1 MVSFNINIT
10 LIYII
15 KPTINIVINV
25 IKSSNSSNNTQYSAI
40 QVQPIQNHHSIV
52 FYMFLSSDTIFLL

>member
-25 IKSSNSSNNTQYSAI
+25 IKSSNSSNNTQYRQI
-40 QVQPIQNHHSIV
+40 PIHTLPN
-52 FYMFLSSDTIFLL
+52 T